1 MELGRWGNERTAR
14 IYVDQAMAQQMEGS
28 FSQGSL
34 EILQAG
40 VRVAKS
46 LLDKPE
52 KAIEQLRELRV

>member
-14 IYVDQAMAQQMEGS
+14 IYVDQAMAQQIEGS
-28 FSQGSL
+28 LSQGSL